1 MRFTATD
8 LGSEGSEPANAGS
21 ATRRQVLGGL
31 LALTGSTL
39 FCGMGAAFAAPVAA
53 GSAVAVPR
61 ARGGVRIDVRDHGA
75 KGDGVR
81 DDTTSFQE
89 AVDALPKEGGTV
101 YVPAG
106 AYLID
111 PTRSIKLRSRMH
123 LSLATGARLV
133 AKANA
138 APRSYVL
145 LAEKLENLEIS
156 GGRIIGERD
165 SHLGTTGEWG
175 HGIGIRG
182 CSGVTIRNIH
192 ISSCWGDGISAGG
205 MHARGEPSIP
215 GRDYVIEK
223 VVCTENRRQGLTI
236 GSSSGVRIRNCE
248 FSNTGGVPPGA
259 GIDIE
264 PDTGVARDVVI
275 ESCLVRGNRGPGI
288 SLYKRAAEV
297 TVRNCTIER
306 NRGDG
311 ILAVTAID
319 CVFADNIIRENGL
332 GGIFLRTGS
341 RNVRVTGNKLMGN
354 DRGRGGKRQVRIAD
368 DTIAIHVEPDNL
380 VQ

>member
-1 MRFTATD
+1 MRPTKADFGSARLE
-8 LGSEGSEPANAGS
+8 LGSSGS
-21 ATRRQVLGGL
+21 ATRREFLGGL

-39 FCGMGAAFAAPVAA
+39 IFGTGVALAAPAVATPAVAA
-53 GSAVAVPR
+53 SR
-61 ARGGVRIDVRDHGA
+61 ARGSVRIDVRDHGA
-75 KGDGVR
+75 NGDGVR
-81 DDTTSFQE
+81 DDTASFQE
-89 AVDALPKEGGTV
+89 AIDALPKEGGTV

-111 PTRSIKLRSRMH
+111 PTRSVNLRSRMH
-123 LSLATGARLV
+123 LSLATGARLL

-145 LAEKLENLEIS
+145 LAQELENVEIS
-156 GGRIIGERD
+156 GGRIIGECD
-165 SHLGTTGEWG
+165 SHLGTAGEWG

-182 CSGVTIRNIH
+182 CSGVTIHDIH
-192 ISSCWGDGISAGG
+192 ISRCWGDGISAGG
-205 MHARGEPSIP
+205 MHRRGAPSTP
-215 GRDYVIEK
+215 GRDYVIER

-236 GSSSGVRIRNCE
+236 GTSHGVRVRDCE
-248 FSNTGGVPPGA
+248 LSNTGGVPPGA

-264 PDTGVARDVVI
+264 PDTDVARDVVI
-275 ESCLVRGNRGPGI
+275 EKCLVRGNRGPGI

-297 TVRNCTIER
+297 TIRNCTIER

-368 DTIAIHVEPDNL
+368 DTVAIHVEPDNL
-380 VQ
+380 VE